1 MYPLYKGHESSVG
14 ACWSMLEHVGAL
26 ASRVIANRKRALTE
40 DDSFKSAKEII
51 TRSSD
56 EALSMRGLANGLV
69 FQIASLNQSR
79 VKTSSVF
86 SLFQV
91 RLVPGTQDTRE
102 ELQKCVHLEEV
113 MWHALATL
121 RFVESFAGFF

>member
-1 MYPLYKGHESSVG
+1 MVNEFWTPYTRVMSQV
-14 ACWSMLEHVGAL
+14 LEHVG
-26 ASRVIANRKRALTE
+26 ALTE

-56 EALSMRGLANGLV
+56 EALSMRGLANGFV
-69 FQIASLNQSR
+69 FQIASLNQSG